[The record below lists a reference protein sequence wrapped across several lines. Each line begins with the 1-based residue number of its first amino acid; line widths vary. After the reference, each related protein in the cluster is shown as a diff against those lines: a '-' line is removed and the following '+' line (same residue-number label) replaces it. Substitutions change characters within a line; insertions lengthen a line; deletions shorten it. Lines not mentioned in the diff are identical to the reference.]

1 MIRRL
6 RFAPM
11 RAVAMAALAALAAML
26 LCTLTLPAA
35 AQGDSRTG
43 MRGPG
48 TGRHSIGLNLGTARY
63 QVGCGLLPG
72 CDTTDRSVYLYGR
85 SMRSDYWGAELG
97 LLDLGS
103 IERGGAST
111 SARGVNLSL
120 IGRAPLG
127 ASFSGYG
134 KLGVSYGR
142 TSTSATAGSGIAASR
157 ERGFGVSYGLGLS
170 WDFSPRMSAVV
181 EWDSYDLRFAGGNR
195 EPVRATSLGLQFR
208 Y

>member
-1 MIRRL
+1 M
-6 RFAPM
+6 
-11 RAVAMAALAALAAML
+11 AMALAALSFS
-26 LCTLTLPAA
+26 LPAA
-35 AQGDSRTG
+35 AQGDNRTG
-43 MRGPG
+43 IRGPDI
-48 TGRHSIGLNLGTARY
+48 GRTSIGLNLGTARY
-63 QVGCGLLPG
+63 NVGCGLLPG

-85 SMRSDYWGAELG
+85 SMRSDTWGAELG

-103 IERGGAST
+103 IERGAAST
-111 SARGVNLSL
+111 RARGVNLSL
-120 IGRAPLG
+120 VGRAPLG

-142 TSTSATAGSGIAASR
+142 TNTSATAGSGMTAGR
-157 ERGFGVSYGLGLS
+157 ENGFGVSYGLGLS

-195 EPVRATSLGLQFR
+195 EPVRSTSLGLQFR

>member
-1 MIRRL
+1 MNRRL
-6 RFAPM
+6 RFAPTS
-11 RAVAMAALAALAAML
+11 AVAMLALAASTLA
-26 LCTLTLPAA
+26 LPAA
-35 AQGDSRTG
+35 AQGDNRTG

-85 SMRSDYWGAELG
+85 SMRSDIWGAELG
-97 LLDLGS
+97 LLDLGR

-111 SARGVNLSL
+111 SARGINLSL
-120 IGRAPLG
+120 VGRAPFGTSL
-127 ASFSGYG
+127 SGYG

-142 TSTSATAGSGIAASR
+142 TSTSALAGSGITPGR
-157 ERGFGVSYGLGLS
+157 ENGFGVSYGLGLS

-181 EWDSYDLRFAGGNR
+181 EWDSYDLRFAGGIR